1 MYSPSKSHATIKR
14 HFEAFQKKPKEPKRP
29 ELLTEAQYQLL
40 SEKLKV
46 TIKDSGHP
54 SLSNVISFIT
64 DSFGIE
70 VSRTTAS
77 RILDRID
84 FKLMKAK
91 PMEEARYDCK
101 LEDIIEYYRKLSEM
115 LNDIPCGFCFNL
127 DESGIQRYVDSK
139 DTYLVVPKDFPDEN
153 LTFPVYRSDK
163 RITLLH
169 CISTDGSFIKPLF
182 VLPRKTVDDDVFR
195 YVNPNSCRFCT
206 QDKGFLTA
214 ELFKYWLITCFFPEL
229 QDRREEFHYYGPAC
243 LIMDGFKGHTKA
255 YDEIKD
261 IFEKNSVNVIFI
273 PPHSSDQVQ
282 PLDLLGFNLLKLSKN
297 KSSISFQEGT
307 SEQTREIVR
316 IMHALETASTSV
328 LVTKAWHAA
337 GIFRKPVENFSFDRE
352 VLIQYHEV
360 DITKAHK
367 IRVHDEES
375 KNRIKAFAEN
385 LVHDCKNDTERIF
398 PDPSRIRTPEKL
410 TQAQIQ
416 FIRKQREE
424 DE

>member
-1 MYSPSKSHATIKR
+1 
-14 HFEAFQKKPKEPKRP
+14 
-29 ELLTEAQYQLL
+29 
-40 SEKLKV
+40 
-46 TIKDSGHP
+46 
-54 SLSNVISFIT
+54 
-64 DSFGIE
+64 
-70 VSRTTAS
+70 
-77 RILDRID
+77 
-84 FKLMKAK
+84 
-91 PMEEARYDCK
+91 
-101 LEDIIEYYRKLSEM
+101 
-115 LNDIPCGFCFNL
+115 
-127 DESGIQRYVDSK
+127 
-139 DTYLVVPKDFPDEN
+139 
-153 LTFPVYRSDK
+153 
-163 RITLLH
+163 
-169 CISTDGSFIKPLF
+169 
-182 VLPRKTVDDDVFR
+182 
-195 YVNPNSCRFCT
+195 
-206 QDKGFLTA
+206 
-214 ELFKYWLITCFFPEL
+214 
-229 QDRREEFHYYGPAC
+229 
-243 LIMDGFKGHTKA
+243 MDGFKGYTKA

-261 IFEKNSVNVIFI
+261 IFEQNSVNVIFI

-385 LVHDCKNDTERIF
+385 LVHDSKNDTERIF